1 MLAGEYAW
9 FLEPVVKIGFLDMA
23 LAVTIPE
30 TSNSVPGWRTSFQP
44 VKSKPT
50 LLQTHRCLSHL
61 RCDSVCIALALVTAV
76 LAHTEIVAH
85 IKKSP
90 PSRKTKS
97 SSRIYN
103 QNDNCNYIKSSIK
116 FTSRSRKFLE
126 AKLRRRM
133 KKRIWLKCS
142 WMQNSQA
149 LVYNYTAVDIYIKR
163 ERESVTF
170 LSVWSADFFVLL
182 YPTEYPV

>member
-1 MLAGEYAW
+1 MLAGECTW

-30 TSNSVPGWRTSFQP
+30 TSNSVPGWRTSFQL

-50 LLQTHRCLSHL
+50 LLQTHWCLSHL

-90 PSRKTKS
+90 PSPKS

-103 QNDNCNYIKSSIK
+103 QNDNCNYVKSSIK
-116 FTSRSRKFLE
+116 FTSRSRKLC
-126 AKLRRRM
+126 RRM
-133 KKRIWLKCS
+133 KKCIWLKCS

-149 LVYNYTAVDIYIKR
+149 LVYNYTAVDIYI
-163 ERESVTF
+163 
-170 LSVWSADFFVLL
+170 
-182 YPTEYPV
+182 

>member
-1 MLAGEYAW
+1 
-9 FLEPVVKIGFLDMA
+9 MA

-30 TSNSVPGWRTSFQP
+30 TSNSVPGWRTSFQL

-50 LLQTHRCLSHL
+50 LLQTHWCLSHL

-90 PSRKTKS
+90 PSPKS

-103 QNDNCNYIKSSIK
+103 QNDNCNYVKSSIK
-116 FTSRSRKFLE
+116 FTSRSRK
-126 AKLRRRM
+126 LRRRM
-133 KKRIWLKCS
+133 KKCIWLKCS

-149 LVYNYTAVDIYIKR
+149 LVYNYTAVDVYIYIKR
-163 ERESVTF
+163 ERQRVSLFFQFDLLTF
-170 LSVWSADFFVLL
+170 SYYFTPQNIQSMRASKSNYVKRLCLVVPLMSR
-182 YPTEYPV
+182 P